1 MFNPGTFAMDDGG
14 RCLLDVINDPL
25 LLQSFLEDK
34 NEEVSKELSSL
45 ESVLLGRDE
54 VSSTTSCLPARC
66 ELPDS
71 MGYGC
76 SGTDK
81 PVAAALAVSATSTAA
96 TSDVSAASPQL
107 LVSSTVPPAPPLP
120 AATAAASNGLP
131 GASPHST
138 RSSPA
143 SSRPHSASPLPAAP
157 IPVSWSSPSP
167 IAVSRSQSLSSS
179 SASTPATT
187 KATATVAPL
196 PVAPQQAPPSRP
208 NVGQVVSGSPSPRT
222 AGAPRLIQPKQ
233 PQILPKLSS
242 GSANMTT
249 PAATAT
255 TRSQSPR
262 AAQHKATPQP
272 APVPAPQPATTVQR
286 GAAMGLN
293 TGSPLLIGNPGAAQ
307 AGMFQAGAAQGTFLL
322 NQYIPGLG
330 QSPILIQGS
339 LGQIQ
344 GSLGQIQ
351 GVQLALRPPHATG
364 LSLGPQAGH
373 KPHGGHP
380 GQPGTPTLVI
390 PQNLGPR
397 PNFILAPRMVSSP
410 LSFAIAPGQPLTLQQ
425 LQAML
430 PAQTMLAQPTLG
442 AFQTD
447 QHQSLVQIPTFT
459 QPQILAHDHHH
470 HHHHHHH
477 GALSAPL
484 ISTGGTM
491 VSSAPAANLVTHH
504 PVMTTTTVL
513 HPAPPQPAPVPVSAP
528 MTSATIQQQPQ
539 ARTTASPATEKPVKA
554 PTVNLAELLKEHGIM
569 PESTPPP
576 SPTSNQD
583 STISVDVP
591 VTPAPVTE
599 NVQVVVSKS
608 PQTVAV
614 SPQQR
619 VQLSLAHDGSVVLHP
634 HGSNLSTMPAP
645 VQSPG
650 LVATTVTPTSTS
662 APGVTALSRTH
673 SALLERLSAAPPV
686 SVPDL
691 ASLTAPRVSVS
702 APTMVAA
709 PSLVA
714 PSVMTPSMM
723 AATTHP
729 HQLTLH
735 TVNNGLVPTQ
745 QLGQPQSFVT
755 LHGTAVANML
765 CHGNNTRIN
774 HIVVSPSPSLGHQ
787 QQHHHHQHALHHTCH
802 AVANTAVVSSVASAV
817 VPTTTTTAVMASS
830 PTMVGRTAVPTS
842 MPHTVVT
849 VAACPSVT
857 TVTVTPTVVVTSN
870 SGATAHTSGKCTAPM
885 NSQNQQLYEQLQSQI
900 TYLNSLKKPT
910 MQQKLLLQQMLSI
923 EEKLRDSNK
932 PQVSSSSNDT
942 TTAAAVPTSHAH
954 CMQRHEVKPTVVSQH
969 PIPAAATIITAKPS
983 VVTTVQVPTIT
994 VATTT
999 RTNSRA
1005 AHHKVNHADVKPK
1018 ASILH
1023 AGNTASIITTQKA
1036 IASHSVPNQAS
1047 AKFVPQLHH
1056 AVHHHHHHHHH
1067 LQPSPVASS
1076 VSPVNQRSPPQPR
1089 PQPVVVRLQ
1098 HPTNH
1103 IIAPPS
1109 TTKQILVQVPSVV
1122 NKLPSSKSSG
1132 SSNSSSTK
1140 STVPVLPSKVE
1151 PIVPKPSLPPPEQ
1164 PPAPPPP
1171 PSKPV
1176 VVKPKVPDRVQK
1188 MHMFHQ
1194 RLLEDQNGAM
1204 AADTKNPFTSRRDA
1218 CQRLLRYHVYN
1229 SGLPREEDLHK
1240 TDELF
1245 AEVSE
1250 RLLGESRELY
1260 QKFHYLMLKEGM
1272 RECSSA
1278 EKIMIEKLFLEHE
1291 TDALIAEKR
1300 AAEEGQYTTPV
1311 EPPSLPPMP
1320 GSAWTFESGPS
1331 LPLPRPVKKE
1341 PPDSW
1346 LDDDDRSDLEPA
1358 PKRRSIKEEEHET
1371 VMAPMEEETP
1381 SLPPVSV
1388 TPEHVDLVLS
1398 IRKEFSMSPSETG
1411 EDDEFAH
1418 ELADFEP
1425 PVARFPSSADLK
1437 QSQQPQFSSGGNVVP
1452 PVVVPDWSCG
1462 GKSADSET
1470 RAPELDLSGI
1480 EGLDDDSSGVDPL
1493 GRTHYFGEDEEEDK
1507 DSVELHDQVQSA
1519 INSILDFRRAGAEDM
1534 LCMDSKGAMV
1544 RSVSGP
1550 EPMDYV
1556 DATGGTQPADS
1567 VLDEAVR
1574 SILL

>member
-1 MFNPGTFAMDDGG
+1 MDDGG

-81 PVAAALAVSATSTAA
+81 PVAAALAVSATSTVAV
-96 TSDVSAASPQL
+96 SDVSAASPQL
-107 LVSSTVPPAPPLP
+107 LVSSTVPPAPPPP
-120 AATAAASNGLP
+120 AAPTAAASNGLP

-143 SSRPHSASPLPAAP
+143 SSRSHSASPLPAAP
-157 IPVSWSSPSP
+157 TPVSWSSPGP

-208 NVGQVVSGSPSPRT
+208 NAGQVSGSPSPRT

-272 APVPAPQPATTVQR
+272 APVPAPQPATAVQR

-307 AGMFQAGAAQGTFLL
+307 AGMFQAGPAQGTFLL

-351 GVQLALRPPHATG
+351 GLQLSLRPPHATG

-410 LSFAIAPGQPLTLQQ
+410 LQFAIAPGQPLTLQQ

-447 QHQSLVQIPTFT
+447 QHQGLMQIPTFT

-491 VSSAPAANLVTHH
+491 VSSAPSANLVAHH

-513 HPAPPQPAPVPVSAP
+513 HPAPPQPAPVPVSAA
-528 MTSATIQQQPQ
+528 MTSATMQQQPQ
-539 ARTTASPATEKPVKA
+539 ARTTASPAAEKVKA
-554 PTVNLAELLKEHGIM
+554 PSVNLAELLKEHGIM

-634 HGSNLSTMPAP
+634 HGSNLSSMPAP

-662 APGVTALSRTH
+662 APGATALSRTH

-723 AATTHP
+723 AANTHP

-735 TVNNGLVPTQ
+735 TVNNGLVPAQ

-787 QQHHHHQHALHHTCH
+787 QQQQHHHHQHALHHTCH
-802 AVANTAVVSSVASAV
+802 AVGNTAVVSSVASAV

-849 VAACPSVT
+849 VAACPTVT
-857 TVTVTPTVVVTSN
+857 TVTVTPTVIVTTSN
-870 SGATAHTSGKCTAPM
+870 SSATAHTSGKCTAPM

-954 CMQRHEVKPTVVSQH
+954 CMQRHEVKPTVVSH
-969 PIPAAATIITAKPS
+969 PMPAAATIITVKPS
-983 VVTTVQVPTIT
+983 AVTTVQVPTIT

-999 RTNSRA
+999 RTNSRTT
-1005 AHHKVNHADVKPK
+1005 HHKVNHADVKPK

-1023 AGNTASIITTQKA
+1023 AGNTASIIATQKA
-1036 IASHSVPNQAS
+1036 ITSHSVPNQAS
-1047 AKFVPQLHH
+1047 SKFVPQLHH

-1076 VSPVNQRSPPQPR
+1076 VPPVNQRSPPQPR

-1122 NKLPSSKSSG
+1122 NKPPSSKSSG

-1151 PIVPKPSLPPPEQ
+1151 PIVPKPPLPPPEQ

-1240 TDELF
+1240 TDEIF

-1250 RLLGESRELY
+1250 RLLGESRQLY

-1300 AAEEGQYTTPV
+1300 AAEEGQYTTTV
-1311 EPPSLPPMP
+1311 EPPPLPPMP
-1320 GSAWTFESGPS
+1320 VSAWTFESSPS

-1371 VMAPMEEETP
+1371 VMAPMEEEPP
-1381 SLPPVSV
+1381 SLPRVSV

-1398 IRKEFSMSPSETG
+1398 IHKELNMSPSETG

-1425 PVARFPSSADLK
+1425 PVARFPSTADLK
-1437 QSQQPQFSSGGNVVP
+1437 QPQQPQFSSGGNVVP
-1452 PVVVPDWSCG
+1452 PVVVPDWTCG
-1462 GKSADSET
+1462 GKSADSEP

-1519 INSILDFRRAGAEDM
+1519 INSILDFRRAGADEG
-1534 LCMDSKGAMV
+1534 LCVDSKGAV
-1544 RSVSGP
+1544 ARSGSGP
-1550 EPMDYV
+1550 EPMDYD
-1556 DATGGTQPADS
+1556 DATGDTQPTDS

>member
-1 MFNPGTFAMDDGG
+1 MDDGG

-81 PVAAALAVSATSTAA
+81 PVAAALAVSATTTAA

-765 CHGNNTRIN
+765 CHGNNARIN

-954 CMQRHEVKPTVVSQH
+954 CMQRHEVKPTVVSH

-983 VVTTVQVPTIT
+983 AVTTVQVPTIT

-999 RTNSRA
+999 RTNSRT

-1023 AGNTASIITTQKA
+1023 AGNTASIIATQKA
-1036 IASHSVPNQAS
+1036 ITSHSVPNQAS

-1398 IRKEFSMSPSETG
+1398 IRKELNMSPSETG

-1519 INSILDFRRAGAEDM
+1519 INSILDFRRGGGDDM
-1534 LCMDSKGAMV
+1534 LCMDSKGVVV
-1544 RSVSGP
+1544 RSGSAP
-1550 EPMDYV
+1550 EPMDYD